1 MSRARKNRA
10 STPRAVALNYD
21 GRGAPRVT
29 AKGEGLIAERILEVA
44 SRHDIPLQD
53 DPALLTLLAQVELG
67 DEIPPELYVAVSR
80 VLAFAYQLAG
90 REPPL
95 GRGSADP
102 GVVSTAPVP
111 RHGR

>member
-1 MSRARKNRA
+1 MKRTSKRRAPA
-10 STPRAVALNYD
+10 PRAVALNYD
-21 GRGAPRVT
+21 GHGAPRVT
-29 AKGEGLIAERILEVA
+29 AKGEGPIAERILA
-44 SRHDIPLQD
+44 IADQHHIPLQE

-102 GVVSTAPVP
+102 GAAPVS